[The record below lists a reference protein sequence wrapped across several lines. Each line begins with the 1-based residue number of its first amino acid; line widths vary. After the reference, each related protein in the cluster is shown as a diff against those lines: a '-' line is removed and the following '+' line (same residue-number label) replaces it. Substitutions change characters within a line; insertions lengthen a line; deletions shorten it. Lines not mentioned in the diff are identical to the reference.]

1 MSFDFLNSFLFH
13 PRESGQPITDKDILI
28 DVDDDVKIGSRFHLS
43 NASEPTIIF
52 FHGNGEIVPEYDD
65 IATLYNKRNINFIPA
80 DYRGYGYSS
89 GVPNPENILRDSR
102 TVFTYIK
109 NELEQKNYAGPVFI
123 MGRSLGST
131 CALEIA
137 SNFEDEIDG
146 LIIESGFATEYPFF
160 QLMGISPE
168 SIGFE
173 EKHGFQNRTKAQKY
187 SGPLLVMHAEQDH
200 IVPFKEGE
208 LLFEE
213 SPSIK
218 KRFKSFPNAD
228 HNNILFLYSQEF
240 FFAVEEFLR
249 DNS

>member
-1 MSFDFLNSFLFH
+1 MSFDFLNSFMFH
-13 PRESGQPITDKDILI
+13 PRESGQPISDKDILI
-28 DVDDDVKIGSRFHLS
+28 DVDDDIKIGSRFHLS
-43 NASEPTIIF
+43 NADAPTIIF

-65 IATLYNKRNINFIPA
+65 IAIQYNRRNINFIPV
-80 DYRGYGYSS
+80 DYRGYGHSS
-89 GVPNPENILRDSR
+89 GVPNPEIILRDSR

-109 NELEQKNYAGPVFI
+109 NELEQKNYTGPVFI

-137 SNFEDEIDG
+137 SNFKDEIDG

-173 EKHGFQNRTKAQKY
+173 EKHGFQNRAKAQKY

-213 SPSIK
+213 SPSTK

-240 FFAVEEFLR
+240 FFVVEKFLR

>member
-1 MSFDFLNSFLFH
+1 MNFNFLNSFLFH
-13 PRESGQPITDKDILI
+13 PRKSSQPSTEKDVLI
-28 DVDDDVKIGSRFHLS
+28 DVDDNVKIGSRFHLS
-43 NASEPTIIF
+43 NADAPTIIF

-65 IATLYNKRNINFIPA
+65 IATQYNQRNINFIPV
-80 DYRGYGYSS
+80 DYRGYGHST
-89 GVPNPENILRDSR
+89 GVPNPENILSDSKI
-102 TVFTYIK
+102 VFTFIK
-109 NELEQKNYAGPVFI
+109 NELKQKNYSGSLFI
-123 MGRSLGST
+123 MGRSIGSA

-137 SNFEDEIDG
+137 SNFENDIDG

-173 EKHGFQNRTKAQKY
+173 EKHGFQNKAKLQNY
-187 SGPLLVMHAEQDH
+187 SGPLLVMHAEKDH

-213 SPSIK
+213 SPSTK
-218 KRFKSFPNAD
+218 KRFKSFPNSD
-228 HNNILFLYSQEF
+228 HNNILFLYFEEF
-240 FFAVEEFLR
+240 FIVIEEFLK